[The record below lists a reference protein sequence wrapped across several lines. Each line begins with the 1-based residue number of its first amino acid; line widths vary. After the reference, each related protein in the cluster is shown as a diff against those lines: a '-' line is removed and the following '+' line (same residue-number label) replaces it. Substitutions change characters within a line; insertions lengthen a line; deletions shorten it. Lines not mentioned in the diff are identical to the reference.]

1 LMEWRMGALREQK
14 TCGRS
19 GGKRYRQG
27 QLTRKAA
34 TNTDQLH
41 QPTTFLTAGLK
52 SVLWGENIELTGSM
66 QNSLEIDVC
75 SYGTLGHGP

>member
-1 LMEWRMGALREQK
+1 MEWRMGALREQK

-34 TNTDQLH
+34 TNTG
-41 QPTTFLTAGLK
+41 PGPAPATTQQRSDCGVET
-52 SVLWGENIELTGSM
+52 N
-66 QNSLEIDVC
+66 
-75 SYGTLGHGP
+75 YLGCGNESSW